1 MRATTVGMLAILL
14 GAAILPAPAVAC
26 PSPDELPVIGGQPLS
41 DPDDLIDRV
50 VVGSDGRRLGTV
62 EDVTLDDCRT
72 PKDIIVS
79 ESGSGREVAIPVRL
93 IRAEVGEDRLQ
104 LSNMTVARM
113 HALPSYVGETAVTAL
128 RRGNAPP
135 R

>member
-1 MRATTVGMLAILL
+1 MRALAAGALATLL

-26 PSPDELPVIGGQPLS
+26 PSPDELAVIGGQPLS
-41 DPDDLIDRV
+41 DLDDLIDRV

-79 ESGSGREVAIPVRL
+79 EGSSGRAVAIPVQL
-93 IRAEVGEDRLQ
+93 IRAEVGEDELQ
-104 LSNMTVARM
+104 LSDMTVAAM
-113 HALPSYVGETAVTAL
+113 HALPSYDREAAVTSL
-128 RRGNAPP
+128 GRENAPP